1 MKQPGQ
7 LPVRAREVQIQTT
20 AGAHQHGH
28 RAHQVPD
35 DVAEAAAPRLLGQH
49 AVLDGPHQQLG
60 DQGALVVRLVRP
72 EPHAAGMVQVHLPQ
86 RALERVL
93 LRSVRNSVYIPF
105 SQVTPEGVKIS
116 RLVQFYH
123 FLRLCH
129 PSLGR
134 VESIAEVNGELP
146 LGRLPVQHRSS
157 PLGTGL
163 AQRQID
169 QLLGRPHAGEVSS
182 SPHRPAHRGV
192 QALDGVRGVDR
203 LADQLRE
210 RQERDHQMPP
220 VAPGAH
226 HVRMPASQLAL
237 LERVQQLLGPLRALR
252 LVDGLER
259 VRQLPALLVR
269 RARQRMAH
277 QVHDAGLH
285 RGLRK
290 RRLQGLGKALQS
302 IHHRDQNVPQSPRL
316 ELVQHVE
323 PELGPLVLAQPQA
336 ENVLVAPFVHAD
348 RQIRRPSGHRSGV
361 PHLDVDRVQI
371 HDRVRVP
378 KRPALP
384 LRVLLHHHVGH
395 PRDQIGR
402 HLDAVQ
408 LTHRL
413 PDPTRRHAP
422 GEQMDHLVVEVSM
435 ST

>member
-1 MKQPGQ
+1 MRSGGFGNMSPSLGSWRSKEGGDARLGDKSGSEGIAGQ
-7 LPVRAREVQIQTT
+7 GAVEDGGGATSGGGSSDDRSLGVGIDADREAQATGAQARSVQGDRARAAEELS
-20 AGAHQHGH
+20 GADG
-28 RAHQVPD
+28 
-35 DVAEAAAPRLLGQH
+35 AAAVRGGSSGGLRGKECQEFRVYPLS
-49 AVLDGPHQQLG
+49 QL
-60 DQGALVVRLVRP
+60 
-72 EPHAAGMVQVHLPQ
+72 
-86 RALERVL
+86 
-93 LRSVRNSVYIPF
+93 
-105 SQVTPEGVKIS
+105 TPEGVKIFQF
-116 RLVQFYH
+116 LEFYH

-182 SPHRPAHRGV
+182 SPHRPSHRGV

-290 RRLQGLGKALQS
+290 RRLQGLGKALQAV
-302 IHHRDQNVPQSPRL
+302 HHSDQDVPQ
-316 ELVQHVE
+316 
-323 PELGPLVLAQPQA
+323 
-336 ENVLVAPFVHAD
+336 AP
-348 RQIRRPSGHRSGV
+348 
-361 PHLDVDRVQI
+361 
-371 HDRVRVP
+371 
-378 KRPALP
+378 
-384 LRVLLHHHVGH
+384 
-395 PRDQIGR
+395 
-402 HLDAVQ
+402 
-408 LTHRL
+408 
-413 PDPTRRHAP
+413 
-422 GEQMDHLVVEVSM
+422 
-435 ST
+435 